1 MPYKLFTNQKKMG
14 TEKYI
19 SEIKT
24 IPASPEVVYNR
35 LSNFKNLESLFDP
48 ARMEQIKKQF
58 PDAPDIKLENFEA
71 TEDECSFSVSPV
83 GKIAVQIVEREPSK
97 MIKLAG
103 GKSVPFQFNCWVQ
116 LLPVDEASCKVKI
129 TLHAELNP
137 MIKMLVGKHLKA
149 GIDRIAEAL
158 TKIPYA

>member
-1 MPYKLFTNQKKMG
+1 MG

-19 SEIKT
+19 SEVKVISA
-24 IPASPEVVYNR
+24 PQEAVYNR
-35 LSNFKNLESLFDP
+35 LSNLKNLEQLFDP
-48 ARMEQIKKQF
+48 KKLEEIKKQY
-58 PDAPDIKLENFEA
+58 PDVPDIKLDNFQA

-83 GKIAVQIVEREPSK
+83 GTVGVHIVEREPSK

-103 GKSVPFQFNCWVQ
+103 SKSVPFQFGCWIQ
-116 LLPVDEASCKVKI
+116 LVAVDETSCKVKI

-137 MIKMLVGKHLKA
+137 MIKMLVNKHLKN
-149 GIDRIAEAL
+149 GVDQIAEAL

>member
-1 MPYKLFTNQKKMG
+1 MG

-19 SEIKT
+19 SEVKVISA
-24 IPASPEVVYNR
+24 PQEAVYKL
-35 LSNFKNLESLFDP
+35 LSNLKNLEQLFDP
-48 ARMEQIKKQF
+48 KKMEEIKKQY
-58 PDAPDIKLENFEA
+58 PDVPDIKLDNFQA

-83 GKIAVQIVEREPSK
+83 GTVGVHIVEREPSK

-103 GKSVPFQFNCWVQ
+103 SKSVPFQFGCWIQ
-116 LLPVDEASCKVKI
+116 LVVVDETSCKVKI

-137 MIKMLVGKHLKA
+137 MIKMLVNKHLKK
-149 GIDRIAEAL
+149 GVDQIAEAL